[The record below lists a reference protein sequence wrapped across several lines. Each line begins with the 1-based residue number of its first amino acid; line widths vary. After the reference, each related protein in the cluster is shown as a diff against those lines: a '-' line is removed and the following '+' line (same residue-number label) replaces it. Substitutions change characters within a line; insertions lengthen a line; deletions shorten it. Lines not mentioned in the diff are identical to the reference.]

1 MQGFVLAVA
10 REHWLLL
17 LFPRDGSRG
26 TTASATSPSHKIRT
40 RMDDEFA
47 EGTDEELTVVADPN
61 RSTSLNFLE
70 VDAHCQTGSDGYATT
85 P

>member
-1 MQGFVLAVA
+1 
-10 REHWLLL
+10 
-17 LFPRDGSRG
+17 
-26 TTASATSPSHKIRT
+26 
-40 RMDDEFA
+40 MDDEFA